1 MTRDQALRHL
11 SNPNRTEAAIALQDF
26 VLSFDGSHQ
35 FTTAQNVVF
44 VVNELTNQVMMNG
57 LAGFF
62 YNYSGEVA
70 PRAAQSLAAIGAIET
85 ANRFSEIMLNFG
97 IEPYPVDTNE
107 RRLFLE
113 KFDYELRND
122 WNEFEEWFFAF
133 TENIEELTLSYIAS
147 NIDNFLGLS

>member
-1 MTRDQALRHL
+1 
-11 SNPNRTEAAIALQDF
+11 
-26 VLSFDGSHQ
+26 
-35 FTTAQNVVF
+35 
-44 VVNELTNQVMMNG
+44 
-57 LAGFF
+57 
-62 YNYSGEVA
+62 
-70 PRAAQSLAAIGAIET
+70 
-85 ANRFSEIMLNFG
+85 MLNFG
-97 IEPYPVDTNE
+97 IEPYPVDTNG